1 MMDDEPIEL
10 EKIDAT
16 RRIRRYYRLWLRR
29 DLFTTV
35 CLVRQWG
42 RIGNNGGQMR
52 TEPFE
57 DIETARAALERLV
70 SAKQRRGYEV
80 TGAHRTTRTTT
91 SVDNV

>member
-1 MMDDEPIEL
+1 MMSDEPIEL

-42 RIGNNGGQMR
+42 RIGNNGGQVR

-57 DIETARAALERLV
+57 DIATAQAALERLMA
-70 SAKQRRGYEV
+70 AKQRRGYEV
-80 TGAHRTTRTTT
+80 TSAYETTRPTT
-91 SVDNV
+91 SLDDA